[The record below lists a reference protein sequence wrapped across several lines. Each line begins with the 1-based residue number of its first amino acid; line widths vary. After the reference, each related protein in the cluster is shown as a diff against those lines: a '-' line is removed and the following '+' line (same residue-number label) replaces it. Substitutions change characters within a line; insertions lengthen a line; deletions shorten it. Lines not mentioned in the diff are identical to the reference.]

1 MEYKVEI
8 TGEAEQDI
16 LDLYHYIARH
26 DSVQSAD
33 HVFNRLEELCLS
45 LAEHPRR
52 GHVPP
57 ELDSIGIK
65 EYSEVHF
72 KPYRVIYQ
80 IIRKTVYVHCVVDGR
95 RDMRTFLDR
104 RIFR

>member
-1 MEYKVEI
+1 MKYKVEI

-16 LDLYHYIARH
+16 LDLHHYIARH
-26 DSVQSAD
+26 DSVQNAD

-45 LAEHPRR
+45 LSEQPHR

-57 ELDSIGIK
+57 ELGSIGIK
-65 EYSEVHF
+65 EYLEVHF
-72 KPYRVIYQ
+72 KPYRVIFQ
-80 IIRKTVYVHCVVDGR
+80 ITGKTVYIHCVVDGR
-95 RDMRTFLDR
+95 RDMRTFLER